1 MNDTFHWWTVPAIVI
16 PAAVAAPA
24 YAVQYFTIAQAQRA
38 LFPNAAAFVSRP
50 VALSA
55 ARKDFIEDYS
65 GVRVRAERQ
74 PVWRA
79 EADGQLLGWF
89 VLDEVYGKHEF
100 ITYAVALDAAGAVRG
115 IEILDYRETHGG
127 EVRDKRWQA
136 QFLGKHYGDA
146 LKLGDS
152 VQNISGATLSCKHI
166 TEGVRRVLALYEAAL
181 KGETGR

>member
-38 LFPNAAAFVSRP
+38 LFPNTAAFVSRP

-100 ITYAVALDAAGAVRG
+100 ITYAVALDPQGGVRG

-136 QFLGKHYGDA
+136 QFLGKHYGDR
-146 LKLGDS
+146 LKLGDT

-166 TEGVRRVLALYEAAL
+166 TEGVRRVLALYETAL
-181 KGETGR
+181 KEGAGQ